1 MINIEEIRG
10 MSAKCLISYLS
21 GKGKQ
26 GGEYPHDE
34 SDLLRCFSALD
45 QYPSLRADLPKM
57 AEVNAY
63 WAAIVQNWDALELV
77 SHKGDMLKSIIA
89 PIQAADPAHHDLGNG
104 VSVQIGGA
112 TFNGT
117 VPEAMEKVKEFLT
130 EKFEGE
136 TGRKPKAERG
146 QAKAKIPMKETEDD
160 IDVRNNVYAV
170 AADEI
175 RQFVERAEQL
185 AAEKRDIAEQEK
197 ELFAEAK
204 GRGYSPK
211 VMKKVI
217 ALRKRKADDI
227 AEEEAQLDLYK
238 SALGMV

>member
-1 MINIEEIRG
+1 MTIKIKAVRG
-10 MSAKCLISYLS
+10 ASAQCLISYLS
-21 GKGKQ
+21 GQGPR
-26 GGEYPHDE
+26 GGEYPLDE

-45 QYPSLRADLPKM
+45 QHSSLRADLPKM

-63 WAAIVQNWDALELV
+63 WAAIVPHWDALELA

-130 EKFEGE
+130 EKFEGK
-136 TGRKPKAERG
+136 TGKKP
-146 QAKAKIPMKETEDD
+146 AKVKIPMKETAEDV
-160 IDVRNNVYAV
+160 DVRNNAYAV
-170 AADEI
+170 TADELRNFI
-175 RQFVERAEQL
+175 ERSEQL

-217 ALRKRKADDI
+217 ALRKRKPDDI

-238 SALGMV
+238 SVLGMC

>member
-1 MINIEEIRG
+1 MTNIEAIRG
-10 MSAKCLISYLS
+10 KSAKCLISYLS

-63 WAAIVQNWDALELV
+63 WAAIVAHWDALELV

-89 PIQAADPAHHDLGNG
+89 PIQAADPAHRDLGNG
-104 VSVQIGGA
+104 VSVTFGSA
-112 TFNGT
+112 TFTGN
-117 VPEAMEKVKEFLT
+117 VSEAMEKVKEVLT
-130 EKFEGE
+130 EKFEGK
-136 TGRKPKAERG
+136 TGQKPKAEKG
-146 QAKAKIPMKETEDD
+146 EAKPKIPMKETPED

-185 AAEKRDIAEQEK
+185 AAEKRDISEQEK

-217 ALRKRKADDI
+217 ALRKRKPDDI